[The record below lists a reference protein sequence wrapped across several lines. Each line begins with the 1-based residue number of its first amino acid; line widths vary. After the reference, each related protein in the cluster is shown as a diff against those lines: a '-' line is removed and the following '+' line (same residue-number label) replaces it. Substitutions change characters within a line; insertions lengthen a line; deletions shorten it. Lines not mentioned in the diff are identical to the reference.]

1 MRPIHERAT
10 AAAHNAAWA
19 ASDSEHWLTCGES
32 GKDTK
37 KALYKAQPLLLRFA
51 LDNAGAPA
59 EALYLRAGALGLHDG
74 QLFAD
79 ATPETRI
86 GYQAFMSVFLHVSDV
101 LDQLA
106 ASQAAIDAAAKVAA
120 MPARVLTEDDLEG
133 TPFERF
139 PDPLAPSEFARAS
152 KPARG
157 AKRDAVT

>member
-1 MRPIHERAT
+1 MRTIHERAT

-32 GKDTK
+32 GKEKK
-37 KALYKAQPLLLRFA
+37 KARDKAEPELLRFV

-59 EALYLRAGALGLHDG
+59 EALYIRAGALGLHDG
-74 QLFAD
+74 QPFAEV
-79 ATPETRI
+79 APETRI

-106 ASQAAIDAAAKVAA
+106 AGQAAIDAAAAAAA

-133 TPFERF
+133 TPFEKL
-139 PDPLAPSEFARAS
+139 PDPRAPSEFAKAANSAS
-152 KPARG
+152 DTRDPAP
-157 AKRDAVT
+157 